1 MAERS
6 NAWRFLEAILAFGS
20 MAVIGARYVVWG
32 QITIG
37 YLIAFA
43 LLPVTLTALWRLAEF
58 RRVVITAVL
67 AVVGGGVLILVST
80 ATRAFDTTLA
90 ISVIAELLGVIACAA
105 VGAWAMGK
113 IGIGA
118 AVAAFG
124 LGMFATASRSDLFAS
139 DPWRFGYALPVTIIL
154 LAVATM
160 IKKPAVEYIAL
171 MVACASSALSG
182 SRSVFA
188 VQLIALLILA
198 LWRIPRQKTWRP
210 PGVVISLLGL
220 GVALLA
226 GYNLGQSLLLEGYL
240 GESAQARSEMQIE
253 TSGSLIL
260 GGRPEIAASAA
271 LVQDSIIG
279 YGPGVAPNWEDVQV
293 AKAGMITIGYDPD
306 NGYVNSYMFG
316 RGFELH
322 SVAGNL
328 WATFGLIGLGLAAL
342 MAWQSFRSIQRGPVA
357 GAGDALL
364 LYLALRTLWNTFFAP
379 WYASIPIVILLF
391 GLMWARQQV
400 RTP

>member
-1 MAERS
+1 
-6 NAWRFLEAILAFGS
+6 
-20 MAVIGARYVVWG
+20 
-32 QITIG
+32 
-37 YLIAFA
+37 
-43 LLPVTLTALWRLAEF
+43 
-58 RRVVITAVL
+58 
-67 AVVGGGVLILVST
+67 
-80 ATRAFDTTLA
+80 
-90 ISVIAELLGVIACAA
+90 
-105 VGAWAMGK
+105 
-113 IGIGA
+113 
-118 AVAAFG
+118 
-124 LGMFATASRSDLFAS
+124 
-139 DPWRFGYALPVTIIL
+139 
-154 LAVATM
+154 
-160 IKKPAVEYIAL
+160 
-171 MVACASSALSG
+171 
-182 SRSVFA
+182 
-188 VQLIALLILA
+188 
-198 LWRIPRQKTWRP
+198 
-210 PGVVISLLGL
+210 
-220 GVALLA
+220 
-226 GYNLGQSLLLEGYL
+226 
-240 GESAQARSEMQIE
+240 MQIE